1 LKKEF
6 RGTGVRRR
14 SCRSQEFR
22 SSGVQEL
29 QESGVRSQESGVRSQ
44 ESGVRSQESGVRS
57 QESGVRSQESGVRS
71 RHENPECEEE
81 HVKGKKTRLGKTIQ
95 GSSGGDNRLG
105 VEIRP
110 GSESTANARKDSL
123 GTYEGTTE

>member
-29 QESGVRSQESGVRSQ
+29 QVSGVRSQ

>member
-29 QESGVRSQESGVRSQ
+29 QESGVRSQ